1 MAEFKNHPTGIG
13 RDSQSGVGTTSLYTP
28 TVQASSSAQITVL
41 GGIIDVTNE
50 QGGSD
55 GRAHLG
61 DDTSGSPLWT
71 VGAATKQEHNLPEDP
86 YIIQAGPGN
95 DLVLEV
101 TKDSVTVVA
110 SVYVA
115 EVY

>member
-1 MAEFKNHPTGIG
+1 MAQYKNHPTGVG
-13 RDSQSGVGTTSLYTP
+13 RDSQSGVGATSLYTP
-28 TVQASSSAQITVL
+28 TVQSSSSAQITVL
-41 GGIIDVTNE
+41 GGIIDVTDN

-55 GRAHLG
+55 GRAHIG
-61 DDTSGSPLWT
+61 DDTVGSPLYT
-71 VGAATKQEHNLPEDP
+71 VGAASKEEHNIPEDP
-86 YIIQAGPGN
+86 YIVQSGPGN

-101 TKDSVTVVA
+101 TGDSVTVVA